1 MDERK
6 RRTNIVKH
14 GIDFYRAKQIWGGE
28 VLEIPSPQIQYREQR
43 FIAYGLS
50 EGVVIAVVYTW
61 RARRRR
67 LISARRARKYEETN
81 YQSAFGRRA

>member
-1 MDERK
+1 MHNVNTEFEWDERK
-6 RRTNIVKH
+6 RRANIEKH

-67 LISARRARKYEETN
+67 LNQREKGQKI
-81 YQSAFGRRA
+81 